1 MTAGWIA
8 TLRPEDNLMAAAKLL
23 GEYNYDG
30 FPVIDVNKNL
40 VGVITSYD
48 MISDKSSMHL
58 TGLQKLLEK
67 IKDGKAN
74 EKDLDSH
81 YLELEDIKVKDMM
94 NIEPLTVEPDM
105 TIEDLAKKFSEHHS
119 VNPIPVVDGDRKLAG
134 VVSRYD
140 VIRFFDRRYLNKILI
155 SSGNEL
161 LLQKLGRSMDKEN
174 DK

>member
-8 TLRPEDNLMAAAKLL
+8 TLRPEDNLMSAAKLL

-48 MISDKSSMHL
+48 MISDKSAVHL
-58 TGLQKLLEK
+58 AGLEK
-67 IKDGKAN
+67 ILNNIKEGKAD
-74 EKDLDSH
+74 ESD
-81 YLELEDIKVKDMM
+81 LELVYKELEEIKVKDMM
-94 NIEPLTVEPDM
+94 NTEPLTVDSEM
-105 TIEDLAKKFSEHHS
+105 SIEELAKKFSEHHS
-119 VNPIPVVDGDRKLAG
+119 VNPIPVVDANQKLAG

-140 VIRFFDRRYLNKILI
+140 IIRFFDRRYLNKILI

-161 LLQKLGRSMDKEN
+161 ILQKLGKHEN
-174 DK
+174 HAE